1 MPSVSSFAQEVSI
14 CGAHE
19 YQGGSAELDYENI
32 YMLLRIS
39 RLEQSRE
46 TNKMK

>member
-1 MPSVSSFAQEVSI
+1 VASVSSFAKEVCI

-32 YMLLRIS
+32 YAALHQPIGTITRD
-39 RLEQSRE
+39 Q
-46 TNKMK
+46 